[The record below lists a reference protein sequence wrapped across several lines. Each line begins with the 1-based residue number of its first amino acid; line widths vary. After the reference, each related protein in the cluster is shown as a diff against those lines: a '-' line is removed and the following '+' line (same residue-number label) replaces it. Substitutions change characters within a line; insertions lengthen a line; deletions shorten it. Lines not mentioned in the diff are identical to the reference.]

1 LFSAFGGL
9 TYSLRSVFNG
19 LNYKLSDFSIDKSMM
34 RKLYATDSN
43 LLEKEEEIDEKM
55 GIDALFDQEEMKD
68 KSGKIM
74 L

>member
-1 LFSAFGGL
+1 
-9 TYSLRSVFNG
+9 
-19 LNYKLSDFSIDKSMM
+19 MM